1 MLGERVLQI
10 SAVKLCPYLPEALR
24 SLRISTDDYSEV
36 VELIWREATKSKT
49 TVGLSDRIVQLTYVV
64 LIKSCLVIC
73 SGFILMM

>member
-10 SAVKLCPYLPEALR
+10 SSVKLCPYLPEV
-24 SLRISTDDYSEV
+24 SISTDDYSEV
-36 VELIWREATKSKT
+36 VELIWKEATKSKT